1 MTYPN
6 NLRPKAQIV
15 GTHIFVIYKVLPTLF
30 LRYMPNHFAEHIAA
44 LYKIAAKLQHFFVL
58 CK

>member
-30 LRYMPNHFAEHIAA
+30 LRYMPNYFTD
-44 LYKIAAKLQHFFVL
+44 YNVFLQNRCKGTTFF
-58 CK
+58 